1 MTIGIEEARRRNHM
15 TQWCSSRGRH
25 EDCNGYYVRAVQPW
39 GRELDFC
46 KCECH
51 STRWGPI
58 APVRVAPA
66 ILPTNPGV
74 SGEGDSS

>member
-15 TQWCSSRGRH
+15 TQWCSQRGWH
-25 EDCNGYYVRAVQPW
+25 TKCNGYYVRSVQPW

-51 STRWGPI
+51 STRKGPI
-58 APVRVAPA
+58 ARSRPLSGV
-66 ILPTNPGV
+66 LPTNPGV
-74 SGEGDSS
+74 SGEGDS